1 MESEILREV
10 EEIERRYQQQDVS
23 AVGRTNIDD
32 TQIMD
37 HDAYNQPTM
46 SHMVH
51 GQISDRRAAPEEIHI
66 EMPS

>member
-32 TQIMD
+32 TQILD
-37 HDAYNQPTM
+37 HDA
-46 SHMVH
+46 
-51 GQISDRRAAPEEIHI
+51 
-66 EMPS
+66 